1 MNSSLKFLI
10 KIFKLE
16 NLKPF
21 LESIL
26 NMGKKSEVTFPKELI
41 PLNLEL
47 LLKGLITSRV
57 FEVNSNWVF
66 PFWIEEQLNPN
77 NDVFVPRGANIFAIN
92 TTYRNWTILGSVES
106 DEKGVIDL
114 RGMVSPKEN
123 SPSLDIFLQY
133 NEKFFFPSKEK
144 IEQSFDPSTGI
155 IKSFYKGLDFEYNL
169 ETFSSEIDK
178 GIYLKYNFKSRK
190 DGFYKL
196 FFLIRPFNPESFIPI
211 FKIDIKDNKVY
222 VNSSLFLIPITE
234 GYNFI
239 LFEDEHDIIDGKVI
253 QKNTIL
259 SKYGL
264 ITGGLFYEFKLNK
277 DEEKSFEIFLPQEN
291 SYNNNLNFDNAK
303 VSKINFLCKERE
315 NELEIEV
322 PDEIITK
329 IFRSNKIYLKS
340 LINSEYITPGPLT
353 YKKFWFRDSAYM
365 IPALM
370 KIGDLKRSR
379 NIINYFKKKIKK
391 DGYFQSQNGE
401 WDSNGQAIFT
411 ISQYYRLTL
420 DKNFLKEFYP
430 YVKRG
435 AEWIDKKRKK
445 YIDSFGLL
453 PSSFSAEHFGP
464 NDLYYYD
471 DYFGLRGL
479 LDASYLAQE
488 VENNDDSEK
497 FLNFFTE
504 FKEDIRS
511 AIDNDQRRLGK
522 KICVGAYG
530 RNIDASII
538 ATFTSIF
545 PLNLDILSKD
555 EVINSY
561 EILKSRFFVKNCFYQ
576 NITHSGINLYLTLE
590 IANALLYLGE
600 ENEAINLFKSVIS
613 LLTST
618 YTGPEAINPKSLGGC
633 EGDGHHGWLIA
644 ELIHFIRNSLLFE
657 KDDNIVLLSG
667 SKSEWFKDGNRIL
680 FKNGL
685 TYFGKIS
692 YEVNINEN
700 IINIE
705 FLNDFNENLKAIYI
719 YLPVEVENII
729 EGEFKR
735 KEDNYLIF
743 NKSKKIILKGRF
755 SLWSFFN

>member
-1 MNSSLKFLI
+1 MNFSLKFLL

-41 PLNLEL
+41 PLNLEV
-47 LLKGLITSRV
+47 LLKGLLTSRV

-66 PFWIEEQLNPN
+66 PYWIEEQLNPN

-92 TTYRNWTILGSVES
+92 TTYRNWTILGSIES

-114 RGMVSPKEN
+114 RGMISPKEN
-123 SPSLDIFLQY
+123 SPSLDIFIQY

-144 IEQSFDPSTGI
+144 IEQRFDPLNGI
-155 IKSFYKGLDFEYNL
+155 IKTFYVGSDFEYNL
-169 ETFSSEIDK
+169 ETFSSELDK
-178 GIYLKYNFKSRK
+178 GVYLKYNFKSKK
-190 DGFYKL
+190 DGIYKIY
-196 FFLIRPFNPESFIPI
+196 FLVRPFNPESFIPI
-211 FKIDIKDNKVY
+211 FKIDIKDNKIY
-222 VNSSLFLIPITE
+222 VNSSLFLIPITK
-234 GYNFI
+234 GFQFI
-239 LFEDEHDIIDGKVI
+239 LFEDEHDIVDNKVI
-253 QKNTIL
+253 EKKVVT

-264 ITGGLFYEFKLNK
+264 ITGGLLYEFKLNK

-291 SYNNNLNFDNAK
+291 SYKDNLNFENAK
-303 VSKINFLCKERE
+303 EHKINFLNKERE

-322 PDEIITK
+322 PDEEITR
-329 IFRSNKIYLKS
+329 IFKSNKIYLKS
-340 LINSEYITPGPLT
+340 LINPKYITPGPLT

-370 KIGDLKRSR
+370 KIGDLNRSKK
-379 NIINYFKKKIKK
+379 ILDYFKKKMTR

-411 ISQYYRLTL
+411 ISQYYRFTQ
-420 DKNFLKEFYP
+420 DKEFLKEFYP
-430 YVKRG
+430 YVKKG
-435 AEWIDKKRKK
+435 AEWIEKKRKK

-479 LDASYLAQE
+479 LDASYLAEEIQ
-488 VENNDDSEK
+488 NYNDSEK
-497 FLNFFTE
+497 FLKYFNE
-504 FKEDIRS
+504 FKKDVRN
-511 AIDNDQRRLGK
+511 AINDDQRRLGK

-545 PLNLDILSKD
+545 PLNLDLLSKD

-590 IANALLYLGE
+590 IANALLYLNE
-600 ENEAINLFKSVIS
+600 EKEAVNLCESVIS
-613 LLTST
+613 LLTPT

-644 ELIHFIRNSLLFE
+644 ELLHFIRNSLLFE
-657 KDDNIVLLSG
+657 KDDKIVLLSG
-667 SKSEWFKDGNRIL
+667 SKNEWFIDGNRIS
-680 FKNGL
+680 FKNGV
-685 TYFGKIS
+685 TYFGNIS
-692 YEVNINEN
+692 YEVNINKN

-705 FLNDFNENLKAIYI
+705 FLNDFNENLKDIYI
-719 YLPVEVENII
+719 YLPIEVENII
-729 EGEFKR
+729 EGDFKR

-755 SLWSFFN
+755 SS